1 MIYVHE
7 SLLDG
12 NQDSHVVTMAAPVTE
27 RLIGPTDQ
35 IDATHLAQV
44 GTTRMPTDGSLEIR
58 RTTREEGQAVVVGVN
73 NLRQTRRTR
82 LAMMLHLLDLDSRER
97 TRATMLGTKVRS
109 LYVVAPLFSRCHKV
123 TLVKAHHLT
132 DLIDATDVLLGEM
145 SRE

>member
-1 MIYVHE
+1 
-7 SLLDG
+7 
-12 NQDSHVVTMAAPVTE
+12 
-27 RLIGPTDQ
+27 
-35 IDATHLAQV
+35 
-44 GTTRMPTDGSLEIR
+44 MPTDGSLEIR

-82 LAMMLHLLDLDSRER
+82 LAMMLHLLDLDSREG

-109 LYVVAPLFSRCHKV
+109 LYVVGHLFSRCHKV